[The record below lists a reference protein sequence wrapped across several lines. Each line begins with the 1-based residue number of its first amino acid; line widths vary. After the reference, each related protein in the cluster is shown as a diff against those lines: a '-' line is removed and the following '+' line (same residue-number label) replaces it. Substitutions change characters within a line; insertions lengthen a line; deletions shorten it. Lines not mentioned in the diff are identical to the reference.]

1 MSDPETVVIATF
13 QHRHQAEMA
22 RGYLEHEDIRSV
34 VTADDGG
41 GAFGAPLTFSQG
53 SFATVRVRAEE
64 AGRARQV
71 LADAGLLEDEDD
83 S

>member
-1 MSDPETVVIATF
+1 MTEDETVVVATF

-22 RGYLEHEDIRSV
+22 RGYLEHEDIPSV

-41 GAFGAPLTFSQG
+41 GAFGMPLTFSPG

-64 AGRARQV
+64 ADRARAV
-71 LADAGLLEDEDD
+71 LEDAGLLEPDEP
-83 S
+83 